1 MPPYC
6 GVNGGTD
13 HATIPAGR
21 GCGGLC
27 PYFAPTTTNE
37 SDEEEKATRREEVKN
52 HPIDIEILDSPDKI
66 PLQELKDKRLLGKD
80 ITPATIRR
88 AGSVM
93 KDLIDKSNR
102 PHAGTSSKSMY
113 KGVTFIPGVKKNASG
128 VTAETVRTV
137 VSIRDVFYDPETL
150 DQPLKTFLR
159 GHTHSRYNSKLEI
172 KR

>member
-6 GVNGGTD
+6 GINGGTD

-27 PYFAPTTTNE
+27 PYFAPTITNE
-37 SDEEEKATRREEVKN
+37 SDEEAKATRREEVKN
-52 HPIDIEILDSPDKI
+52 YPIDIEIPDTPDRI
-66 PLQELKDKRLLGKD
+66 PTQELKDKRLLGKD
-80 ITPATIRR
+80 ITPATIGR

-93 KDLIDKSNR
+93 KDLIDKNNR

-113 KGVTFIPGVKKNASG
+113 KRITFIPGVKKNASG
-128 VTAETVRTV
+128 VTAETMRTV
-137 VSIRDVFYDPETL
+137 VSICDVFYDPETL

-159 GHTHSRYNSKLEI
+159 GHTHGKCHSKLKI
-172 KR
+172 KY